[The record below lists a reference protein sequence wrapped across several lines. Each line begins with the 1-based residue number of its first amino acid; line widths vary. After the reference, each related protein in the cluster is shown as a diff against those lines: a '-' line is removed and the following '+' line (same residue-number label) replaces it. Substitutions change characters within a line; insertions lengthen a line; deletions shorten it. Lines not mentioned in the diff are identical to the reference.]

1 MKTQKENLPP
11 SVPVRQHPGASA
23 EAPSAD
29 FKELIELLSLVSQAS
44 NKLGTMEAATNKEV
58 FEMLEAKMPEFT
70 LLQGTLTEAEN
81 KIKEICIKNP
91 GWFSVKKTLATP
103 YGSVK
108 SHSSTVLETENE
120 DVSIVLLERE
130 AEINK
135 EFKPADF
142 LRQQKKLNL
151 ESLERLTDAELAR
164 FRIKRVPKET
174 INVKPA
180 KLDMGKAVEEAIKA
194 EAA

>member
-1 MKTQKENLPP
+1 MKKENPINET
-11 SVPVRQHPGASA
+11 VKA
-23 EAPSAD
+23 SAD

-44 NKLGTMEAATNKEV
+44 NKLGTMEAETNKSV
-58 FEMLEAKMPEFT
+58 HEMLEGKMPEFT

-81 KIKEICIKNP
+81 KIKEICVRHP

-120 DVSIVLLERE
+120 EVSIVLLERE

-135 EFKPADF
+135 EFKPENYI
-142 LRQQKKLNL
+142 RQKKQLNL
-151 ESLERLTDAELAR
+151 EGLESMTDTELAR

-180 KLDMGKAVEEAIKA
+180 KLDMGKAVEEAIKD